1 MDDRVSTIF
10 CVLQI
15 VKNITG
21 TTILTHPASAE
32 CDGAVESIAIDFTP
46 PFRRLSICPT
56 LEKALGESL
65 PDLESDCATQKLL
78 EHCRAHQI
86 DCPRPHTVPRL
97 LDRLIGHFIEPMCV
111 HPTFVYNHP
120 KCMSP
125 LAKDHRKLEGL
136 TERFELFVAGKELC
150 NAYTELNDPG
160 IQRERFEAQLEVF
173 YMLSDSLKTDFD
185 FCHKSE

>member
-1 MDDRVSTIF
+1 MDDRVLISF

-185 FCHKSE
+185 FYHKSE